1 MIHNDNAAGTILY
14 QLSQLRQDK
23 HTQLSYH
30 QEHFNSIAR
39 PVMAIPQLQPDLQ
52 RLYFQSLY
60 WQDLRIALEPGL
72 PYYTSLVDLQSEAI
86 RLARK
91 FISIDAYKKLYTL
104 RQQSS
109 RGQGYSTAD
118 SIRMLNAEI
127 DELLGLL
134 EEPMADDLLQDLY
147 RKALRPE
154 VAREIRNI
162 EFASFNHLRHAVLQ
176 LCSSPGYR

>member
-1 MIHNDNAAGTILY
+1 MLP
-14 QLSQLRQDK
+14 
-23 HTQLSYH
+23 YH
-30 QEHFNSIAR
+30 QEYFNSIAR
-39 PVMAIPQLQPDLQ
+39 PILAIPQLQPDLQ
-52 RLYFQSLY
+52 RLYIQSLNSP
-60 WQDLRIALEPGL
+60 DLRIALEQGL
-72 PYYTSLVDLQSEAI
+72 PYYSSLADLQSEAI

-104 RQQSS
+104 RQP
-109 RGQGYSTAD
+109 RGRPSGGGDGGGD

-154 VAREIRNI
+154 VARAIGHV
-162 EFASFNHLRHAVLQ
+162 EFESFNHLRHAVLQ
-176 LCSSPGYR
+176 ICSSQG